1 MSFISVLVALLLEQA
16 RPLSRGNPV
25 HASLRA
31 WVRWSS
37 RNFDAGKS
45 FHGWLAWGFSV
56 MGPSLFVMGVYWTL
70 DVCLGWLA
78 AGLWTVAV
86 LYATLGFR
94 QFSFH
99 FTQIKEKFGSA
110 RFYWTMRREAED
122 GPMRVK
128 FNDFT
133 ESGQV
138 VHLSRNKTLES
149 ATNLAQRVA
158 AIIDAAE
165 LETEHLCIACGKPGE
180 STNRQGY
187 VLVVCPEHAPRFMNR
202 TLENYWLDDDC

>member
-1 MSFISVLVALLLEQA
+1 MKAIGSVQELVERFPYMFAGHNIGLSFYKGWFALFAKMCE
-16 RPLSRGNPV
+16 
-25 HASLRA
+25 
-31 WVRWSS
+31 
-37 RNFDAGKS
+37 
-45 FHGWLAWGFSV
+45 
-56 MGPSLFVMGVYWTL
+56 
-70 DVCLGWLA
+70 DVD
-78 AGLWTVAV
+78 
-86 LYATLGFR
+86 ATLGPDKR
-94 QFSFH
+94 GFH